1 LSKLNFWENSNFEVL
16 IKKRRKLKKMAKK
29 STFDKKSF
37 LEAVQKVQKVLA
49 ESQPTEP
56 NLENEIAELA
66 EEGIVSAY
74 SNIDLDDQS
83 IAFQITVSEES
94 LDELS
99 NLYEDANDEET
110 LIQRALKE
118 KGEPFDV
125 EVTEVER
132 DEGFVT
138 FIVKTDSMYFG

>member
-1 LSKLNFWENSNFEVL
+1 
-16 IKKRRKLKKMAKK
+16 MAKK

-74 SNIDLDDQS
+74 SSIDLDDQS
-83 IAFQITVSEES
+83 IVFQITVSEES

-110 LIQRALKE
+110 LIQRSLKE

>member
-1 LSKLNFWENSNFEVL
+1 
-16 IKKRRKLKKMAKK
+16 MAKK

-74 SNIDLDDQS
+74 SSIDLDDQS
-83 IAFQITVSEES
+83 IAFQITVPEES

>member
-1 LSKLNFWENSNFEVL
+1 MSFSCTKAKLFSLILFKKGEN
-16 IKKRRKLKKMAKK
+16 KKMAKK

-83 IAFQITVSEES
+83 IAFQITVPEES